1 VNNLILEVLYPEY
14 MNLYG
19 DTGNINYLKQCLP
32 NLKVIYTSF
41 HQKPAFLTK
50 KIAMLYLGPMTENS
64 QELIAEKL
72 YPYKKEIKDL
82 IKNNIFVLAT
92 GNAFELFGKYIEK
105 QNKEQ
110 FKGLGLYNFY
120 TIRFNHLRYNENT
133 IGIFNNLEIVGFKNQ
148 LSFSY
153 GKITKPFLKIT
164 KGTGINK
171 ESKLEGIK
179 DHNFYGTYL
188 LGPLLVNNPFL
199 SKKIFEDL
207 NIKYQLPYFVDSL
220 KAYNKRIDDIKKEK

>member
-1 VNNLILEVLYPEY
+1 MILEVLYPEY

-133 IGIFNNLEIVGFKNQ
+133 IGILNNLKIVGFKNQ

>member
-1 VNNLILEVLYPEY
+1 MILEVLYPEY

-19 DTGNINYLKQCLP
+19 DKGNVKYLKQCLP
-32 NLKVIYTSF
+32 NLEIIYTSF
-41 HQKPAFLTK
+41 QQEPSFLTK
-50 KIAMLYLGPMTENS
+50 KIDILYLGPMSEDS

-72 YPYKKEIKDL
+72 YPYKKEIKKL
-82 IKNNIFVLAT
+82 IENNTFILAT
-92 GNAFELFGKYIEK
+92 GNAFELFGKYIKKE
-105 QNKEQ
+105 NKEKI
-110 FKGLGLYNFY
+110 KGLGLYNFY
-120 TIRFNHLRYNENT
+120 STRFNDFRYNENT
-133 IGIFNNLEIVGFKNQ
+133 IGIFDNLEIVGCKNQ

-153 GKITKPFLKIT
+153 GKINKPFLKII
-164 KGTGINK
+164 KGTGLNK

-207 NIKYQLPYFVDSL
+207 KIKYQLPYFVDSL
-220 KAYNKRIDDIKKEK
+220 KAYNKRIDDLKKEK

>member
-1 VNNLILEVLYPEY
+1 MILEVLYPEY

-19 DTGNINYLKQCLP
+19 DKGNVKYLKQCLP
-32 NLKVIYTSF
+32 NLEIIYTSF
-41 HQKPAFLTK
+41 QQEPSFLTK
-50 KIAMLYLGPMTENS
+50 KIDILYLGPMSEDS
-64 QELIAEKL
+64 QELIAKKL
-72 YPYKKEIKDL
+72 YPYKKEIKAL
-82 IKNNIFVLAT
+82 IENNTFILAT

-105 QNKEQ
+105 ENKEKI
-110 FKGLGLYNFY
+110 KGLGLYNFY
-120 TIRFNHLRYNENT
+120 STRFNDFRYNENT
-133 IGIFNNLEIVGFKNQ
+133 IGIFDNLEIVGCKNQ

-153 GKITKPFLKIT
+153 GKINKPFLKII
-164 KGTGINK
+164 KGTGLNK

-207 NIKYQLPYFVDSL
+207 KIKYQLPYFVDSL
-220 KAYNKRIDDIKKEK
+220 KAYNKRIDDLKKEK